1 MMMKMKT
8 MMTIDLEGKAMGP
21 EDGTPSPFFTSFK
34 PLYFVQKHFKQPR
47 LVYKTK
53 KKKKKRICNNSEPW
67 RSPALLQSSEN
78 EALESWF

>member
-53 KKKKKRICNNSEPW
+53 KKKKK
-67 RSPALLQSSEN
+67 
-78 EALESWF
+78 ESVITLSHGDPQHYYKVQKMKH